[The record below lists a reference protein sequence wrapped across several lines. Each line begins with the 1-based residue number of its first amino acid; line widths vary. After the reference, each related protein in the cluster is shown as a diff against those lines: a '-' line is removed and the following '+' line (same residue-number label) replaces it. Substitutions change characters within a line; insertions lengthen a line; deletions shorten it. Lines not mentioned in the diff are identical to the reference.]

1 MRLGAPFKTKPYA
14 VGAALAALVVPTA
27 LAVDRAHWIN
37 AISIARAELGYF
49 SREYP
54 VLFGS
59 PNRHGRVLVFPE
71 RRIAVFVGSSGR
83 GVAVQTWNR
92 DDHTLDEVGPCSSED
107 DFRHAYPDA
116 RKYGGRYQLGRLYFY
131 AAKGRITTV
140 LLAVP
145 SFDFRRVLSAR
156 C

>member
-1 MRLGAPFKTKPYA
+1 
-14 VGAALAALVVPTA
+14 VPTAA

-37 AISIARAELGYF
+37 PISIARAELGYR
-49 SREYP
+49 SAGYP
-54 VLFGS
+54 LLFG
-59 PNRHGRVLVFPE
+59 PAERHGRVLLFKQ
-71 RRIAVFVGSSGR
+71 RRMAVFVGAAGR
-83 GVAVQTWNR
+83 GVGVQTWHA

-131 AAKGRITTV
+131 ASGGRITTV

-145 SFDFRRVLSAR
+145 TFDFRRLLSAR